1 MAEAAFATGDR
12 EGKDG
17 MKPMVIAGVV
27 LIVLGLVALTYQG
40 ITYTTRE
47 KVVEVGPVQVTA
59 EKEHAIWL
67 PPVLGAVAVGT
78 GGVLVIVGSRR
89 S

>member
-1 MAEAAFATGDR
+1 
-12 EGKDG
+12 

-67 PPVLGAVAVGT
+67 PPVLGAVAVGA